1 MKLNEVREKINFILE
16 NDLVAEK
23 TDFLVEYIPEIKYM
37 IGFEQKHP
45 HHNLDVWE
53 HTKKVID
60 GLKNADLETKM
71 AGLLHDIGKPFSYQ
85 DEEIRHFHGH
95 AKESFRMSKEILKR
109 LEYDDDFIENVGYLV
124 SMHDTIIDPNNL
136 NNSIEMTKKLLQL
149 QYADSKA
156 HHPDK
161 IKKRIDFLDSIEKK
175 IDSLY
180 NDKNGSEIQL

>member
-71 AGLLHDIGKPFSYQ
+71 EGLLYDIGFS
-85 DEEIRHFHGH
+85 I
-95 AKESFRMSKEILKR
+95 
-109 LEYDDDFIENVGYLV
+109 
-124 SMHDTIIDPNNL
+124 
-136 NNSIEMTKKLLQL
+136 
-149 QYADSKA
+149 
-156 HHPDK
+156 
-161 IKKRIDFLDSIEKK
+161 
-175 IDSLY
+175 
-180 NDKNGSEIQL
+180 

>member
-1 MKLNEVREKINFILE
+1 MELN
-16 NDLVAEK
+16 
-23 TDFLVEYIPEIKYM
+23 
-37 IGFEQKHP
+37 
-45 HHNLDVWE
+45 
-53 HTKKVID
+53 
-60 GLKNADLETKM
+60 
-71 AGLLHDIGKPFSYQ
+71 
-85 DEEIRHFHGH
+85 GH

-180 NDKNGSEIQL
+180 NDKNDSEIQL